1 MRLQTWLATPS
12 ATLPVSTKGSGA
24 ETKWGK
30 AIWLLWSYRQHWMVK
45 LFGCE
50 RVLFFKTRGK
60 GPWRQF
66 RDHYGC
72 FLGFKMCVCGGGH
85 HLNLNRPDSG
95 LLEPCGWGHLELWG
109 GNLPSRAT
117 GMGSPIQW
125 VLKAGPL
132 LQGAK
137 GRVSD
142 QREFFSSLKM

>member
-1 MRLQTWLATPS
+1 MNVCYSSRQGEKDPEGNSEIITAASL
-12 ATLPVSTKGSGA
+12 VSK
-24 ETKWGK
+24 
-30 AIWLLWSYRQHWMVK
+30 
-45 LFGCE
+45 
-50 RVLFFKTRGK
+50 
-60 GPWRQF
+60 
-66 RDHYGC
+66 
-72 FLGFKMCVCGGGH
+72 CVCGGGH

>member
-1 MRLQTWLATPS
+1 M
-12 ATLPVSTKGSGA
+12 TL
-24 ETKWGK
+24 K
-30 AIWLLWSYRQHWMVK
+30 AIQRSLGLL
-45 LFGCE
+45 
-50 RVLFFKTRGK
+50 
-60 GPWRQF
+60 PWFQNVGR
-66 RDHYGC
+66 
-72 FLGFKMCVCGGGH
+72 GGH

-117 GMGSPIQW
+117 GMVSPIQW

-132 LQGAK
+132 LQGTK